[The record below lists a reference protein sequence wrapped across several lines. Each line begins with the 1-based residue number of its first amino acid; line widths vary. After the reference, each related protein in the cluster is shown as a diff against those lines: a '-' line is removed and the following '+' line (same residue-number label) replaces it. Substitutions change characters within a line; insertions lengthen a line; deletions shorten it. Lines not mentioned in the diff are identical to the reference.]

1 MTSRKLFLYKYVL
14 RLTPLAVLT
23 GLAFSLGNNIC
34 NKQLSVNTTLSPT
47 TSTYGQMKVVTNKH
61 KKTLY
66 MPSATHGVNTKV
78 NYLYLYLMAFL
89 HLPLS

>member
-1 MTSRKLFLYKYVL
+1 
-14 RLTPLAVLT
+14 
-23 GLAFSLGNNIC
+23 
-34 NKQLSVNTTLSPT
+34 
-47 TSTYGQMKVVTNKH
+47 MKVVTNKH

-66 MPSATHGVNTKV
+66 MPSATHGVNTKE